1 MARLGNVFNNKED
14 IKKEEQHPRRMIKWI
29 HYTKLKENPGQ
40 YCPERDKEEI
50 EALADLIE
58 AAGEV
63 IQNLSVS
70 KLDTDEYR
78 IIAGHKRCKACKL
91 LVEERGLKQF
101 SFLPC
106 VVSNLSSVQE
116 EFQVVASN
124 GYHTKKAY
132 ELMHEILTTE
142 KLLKEHPEE

>member
-63 IQNLSVS
+63 IQICLYPNWIQMSTESSQGIKGAKPVS
-70 KLDTDEYR
+70 YW
-78 IIAGHKRCKACKL
+78 
-91 LVEERGLKQF
+91 
-101 SFLPC
+101 
-106 VVSNLSSVQE
+106 
-116 EFQVVASN
+116 
-124 GYHTKKAY
+124 
-132 ELMHEILTTE
+132 
-142 KLLKEHPEE
+142 